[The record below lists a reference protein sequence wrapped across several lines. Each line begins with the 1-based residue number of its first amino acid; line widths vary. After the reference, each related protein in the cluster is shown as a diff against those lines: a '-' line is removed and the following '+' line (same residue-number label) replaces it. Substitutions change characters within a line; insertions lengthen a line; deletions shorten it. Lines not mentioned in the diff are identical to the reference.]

1 MAANDQGVEILHDLA
16 ARIEMNVAGNRMER
30 VFTNLITNA
39 LEAMPEGGKIRIA
52 AREVG
57 GCVLVAF
64 EDSGPGIPPEICDR
78 LFDPFVTAGKKNG
91 LGLGLALS
99 RRTDRDHGGEMWIE
113 PAEGARFVIRIP
125 LTRSSAGIQ
134 QLSWPRRLAASAAG

>member
-1 MAANDQGVEILHDLA
+1 M
-16 ARIEMNVAGNRMER
+16 
-30 VFTNLITNA
+30 
-39 LEAMPEGGKIRIA
+39 
-52 AREVG
+52 
-57 GCVLVAF
+57 LVAF
-64 EDSGPGIPPEICDR
+64 EDSGPGIPPETCDR